1 MYQEHGIRRNY
12 AKSDWE
18 GYFRA
23 VKKPAVLGDG
33 DIFGEVGF
41 LTGRPGTASVI
52 ADGLFEIS
60 GINRFEIEKLIE
72 STPDTMAKIENF
84 YETRVWDTI
93 RQIKS

>member
-23 VKKPAVLGDG
+23 IKKQALLGDG

-52 ADGLFEIS
+52 ADGLLEVYE
-60 GINRFEIEKLIE
+60 INRREIEKLIE
-72 STPDTMAKIENF
+72 STPDIMAEIEDL
-84 YETRVWDTI
+84 YETRVRDTI